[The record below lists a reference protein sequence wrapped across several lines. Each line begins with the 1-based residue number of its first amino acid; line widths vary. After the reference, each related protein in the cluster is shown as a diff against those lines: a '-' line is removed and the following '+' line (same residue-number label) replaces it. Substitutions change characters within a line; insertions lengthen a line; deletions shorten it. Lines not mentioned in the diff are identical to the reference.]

1 MSSGGAF
8 DEDALA
14 GLGRGSKVWVSA
26 SACPAGE
33 TRADETAN
41 ARRDVEAYLPATVVR
56 IGDRTCEV
64 KVNDEMRVTDVPRPD
79 VFPANP
85 AMLDKA
91 RDLTSLSYLNEPSI
105 LRCVRDRYA
114 ADDVYTDAG
123 PVLVAVNPFKDVSE
137 TLYGDAVIE
146 KYVREASARSADTE
160 SDPHVYKV
168 VVAAYRDMLA
178 NQKNQALVVSG
189 ESGAGKTETTKIALR
204 CLAKLG
210 RGASSSRGESSR
222 ADSVESDTDA
232 LFDSVESVLLS
243 ANPAFEAFGNAKT
256 ARNDNSSRFGKLVE
270 VGFDALGAVR
280 GARVQTYLLEKTRVV
295 GHAPGERA
303 YHAFYQLVAGASPE
317 EREAWHVADDAAK
330 YAYLVP
336 SPSLREKNAK
346 KDDASSSEGGF
357 ERVSRASDAAAYEAT
372 KQSLRSMGISDAE
385 TRDAFRFASAT
396 LWLGNVKFEDVEG
409 EDGEDDFA
417 RVAFG
422 DARAALKISA
432 KLLGARPDALEKAL
446 TTKTIAVGGES
457 VTKRRS
463 AAAATEAR
471 DALAKATYAALFE
484 WLVRRVNERFATVGA
499 CDTTQQSSVSSVGS
513 VGSSEASSEASTWH
527 TSFAVLDI
535 YGFETFERNSFE
547 QLCINYANERLQQ
560 RFNAA
565 LFSLEQAEYEAER
578 IDWTRVAFEDN
589 QKCVDLIDGKKEKG
603 AFLGVLPMLDEQ
615 CAFPKATDATFARA
629 CAAAL
634 GKEDPETRPLGA
646 NKRFFAPSRRDPDAR
661 FTIAH
666 YAGDVE
672 YDVSGFLAKNKDEVP
687 ESALELLETSK
698 EPFANA
704 LAATARDV
712 SGYTPGTKKKT
723 SVGSRF
729 KTQLAELIARLDAC
743 APRFIRCV
751 KPNDVRA
758 PDAFHD
764 NAVLAQ
770 MRCCGVLEVCRI
782 ARLGYPTRWPFAA
795 FVARFGGCEA
805 KRLEG
810 DAKAACRAILEQ
822 HGVRADE
829 HQLGVSKVFLR
840 AGSVGRVEDARA
852 RRAAAAA
859 TAQRFRRGAA
869 ARRAFLDLRRAATKA
884 QAFRRGTLARVAL
897 KRETARR
904 ERAVRTMQAAARGMR
919 ARAAYRAERAAVVT
933 AQMAARRFLV
943 GKRCL
948 RRQTARE
955 TCARYEREFVET
967 EALRRAAYAESAG
980 TTALQALSKRDAEE
994 ASSNASSK
1002 EKASLLAR
1010 EKTLEP
1016 LERVA
1021 AGEAEARAEAAERLA
1036 AFEAEA
1042 RARLESEARAHRA
1055 AAAAAQAE
1063 LEAFRA
1069 DAKSDAAEQKD
1080 ALVCLE
1086 RENASLRARLAAETD
1101 RAASFRDRLLEAES
1115 EWAGE
1120 MAALQ
1125 AALAAVRAALESGE
1139 PPDPRA
1145 AAAVASPRPVA
1156 QRAGSRGGNETAL
1169 SGVPEPGDG
1178 GSLAPSPGTPEET
1191 RETRENR
1198 RPRGRAVFADAK
1210 MAPVRALADELA
1222 TRARVFE
1229 DDAEFIVEV
1238 REGVAE
1244 ADLVPLAELRRL
1256 GARFESWKRDFKER
1270 LRETRGVLRRADE
1283 RDADAEADAEAIARD
1298 VASAVLKS
1306 RVASSPRRDET
1317 GWTEVEADK
1326 RAPEKK
1332 RRGWGLK
1339 RALGLK
1345 R

>member
-64 KVNDEMRVTDVPRPD
+64 KVNDEVRVTDVPRPD

-317 EREAWHVADDAAK
+317 EREAWHVADDAAE

-336 SPSLREKNAK
+336 SEEKKASAKKHAK
-346 KDDASSSEGGF
+346 KDDASSEGGH
-357 ERVSRASDAAAYEAT
+357 ERPSVSASSDAAAYEAT
-372 KQSLRSMGISDAE
+372 KQSLRSMGVSDAE
-385 TRDAFRFASAT
+385 TRDAFRVASAT

-463 AAAATEAR
+463 AAGATEAR
-471 DALAKATYAALFE
+471 DALAKTTYAALFE
-484 WLVRRVNERFATVGA
+484 WLVRRVNERFAIVGR
-499 CDTTQQSSVSSVGS
+499 DTTRQSSVGS
-513 VGSSEASSEASTWH
+513 RSCREGSSDSSEASSTATWH

-565 LFSLEQAEYEAER
+565 LFSLEQAEYEAES

-589 QKCVDLIDGKKEKG
+589 QKCVDVIDGKKEKG

-712 SGYTPGTKKKT
+712 SGYAPGTKKKT

-948 RRQTARE
+948 RRRTARE
-955 TCARYEREFVET
+955 TRARLEREFVQAET
-967 EALRRAAYAESAG
+967 LRRAADAESAR
-980 TTALQALSKRDAEE
+980 TTALQAEKRAAEE
-994 ASSNASSK
+994 ASSNAEK

-1010 EKTLEP
+1010 EKKLER
-1016 LERVA
+1016 ERVA

-1069 DAKSDAAEQKD
+1069 DAKSDAAEQI
-1080 ALVCLE
+1080 
-1086 RENASLRARLAAETD
+1086 R
-1101 RAASFRDRLLEAES
+1101 
-1115 EWAGE
+1115 
-1120 MAALQ
+1120 
-1125 AALAAVRAALESGE
+1125 
-1139 PPDPRA
+1139 
-1145 AAAVASPRPVA
+1145 AAVADALASRAAEMRSSVSSGKTRLCTRAWRPRRTARLRSGTVCSMR
-1156 QRAGSRGGNETAL
+1156 RA
-1169 SGVPEPGDG
+1169 SGRARWRRSKRRWRRCAPRS
-1178 GSLAPSPGTPEET
+1178 SLASPPTRAPPPPSRRRVPSRPGRGPGEGRRRRFRESPNPGTAVPW
-1191 RETRENR
+1191 R
-1198 RPRGRAVFADAK
+1198 RPRGRPRRCARRAKTAVPGDARTPKWRRFARS
-1210 MAPVRALADELA
+1210 PTNWR
-1222 TRARVFE
+1222 RAR
-1229 DDAEFIVEV
+1229 ASS
-1238 REGVAE
+1238 RTT
-1244 ADLVPLAELRRL
+1244 PSSSWRS
-1256 GARFESWKRDFKER
+1256 AR
-1270 LRETRGVLRRADE
+1270 A
-1283 RDADAEADAEAIARD
+1283 
-1298 VASAVLKS
+1298 
-1306 RVASSPRRDET
+1306 SPRRT
-1317 GWTEVEADK
+1317 SSRW
-1326 RAPEKK
+1326 PS
-1332 RRGWGLK
+1332 
-1339 RALGLK
+1339 
-1345 R
+1345 

>member
-1 MSSGGAF
+1 M
-8 DEDALA
+8 
-14 GLGRGSKVWVSA
+14 WVSA

-64 KVNDEMRVTDVPRPD
+64 KVNDEVRVTDVPRPD

-146 KYVREASARSADTE
+146 KYVREASARETCSETE

-178 NQKNQALVVSG
+178 NRKNQALVVSG

-210 RGASSSRGESSR
+210 RGPSSSRGDR
-222 ADSVESDTDA
+222 LRGADSVASDNTET

-317 EREAWHVADDAAK
+317 EREAWHVADDAAEYK
-330 YAYLVP
+330 YLVP
-336 SPSLREKNAK
+336 SGTRAKSVLKNAK
-346 KDDASSSEGGF
+346 KDVSSAECARTGCL
-357 ERVSRASDAAAYEAT
+357 ESDAAAYEAT
-372 KQSLRSMGISDAE
+372 KQSLRSMGISNAE
-385 TRDAFRFASAT
+385 TRDAFRVASAT
-396 LWLGNVKFEDVEG
+396 LWLGNVTFEDVEG

-432 KLLGARPDALEKAL
+432 KLLGVRPDALEKAL

-463 AAAATEAR
+463 AARATETR
-471 DALAKATYAALFE
+471 DALAKATYASIFE
-484 WLVRRVNERFATVGA
+484 WLVRRVNERFATVGI
-499 CDTTQQSSVSSVGS
+499 DTTR
-513 VGSSEASSEASTWH
+513 SEASSPATWH

-589 QKCVDLIDGKKEKG
+589 QKCVDVIDGKKG

-634 GKEDPETRPLGA
+634 GKEDPLLG
-646 NKRFFAPSRRDPDAR
+646 KRFFAPSRRDPDAR

-698 EPFANA
+698 EPFAVA
-704 LAATARDV
+704 LAAVARDV
-712 SGYTPGTKKKT
+712 SGYDAGTKKKT
-723 SVGSRF
+723 SVGARF
-729 KTQLAELIARLDAC
+729 KTQLAELVARLDAC

-751 KPNDVRA
+751 KPNETRA

-795 FVARFGGCEA
+795 FVARFGGFGDVEPL
-805 KRLEG
+805 RFEN

-869 ARRAFLDLRRAATKA
+869 ARRAFLELRRAATKA

-897 KRETARR
+897 KRRLN
-904 ERAVRTMQAAARGMR
+904 AVRTMQAAARGMR

-955 TCARYEREFVET
+955 TSARLEREFVEA
-967 EALRRAAYAESAG
+967 EKFRRAADAESAR
-980 TTALQALSKRDAEE
+980 TTALQAEKADKRAAEE
-994 ASSNASSK
+994 ASSLSNAEK

-1010 EKTLEP
+1010 EKELER
-1016 LERVA
+1016 ERVA
-1021 AGEAEARAEAAERLA
+1021 AGEAEARAKAAERLA

-1101 RAASFRDRLLEAES
+1101 RADSFRDRLLEAES

-1139 PPDPRA
+1139 PPDPKVMAAIAAEETENGKHAKRA
-1145 AAAVASPRPVA
+1145 
-1156 QRAGSRGGNETAL
+1156 
-1169 SGVPEPGDG
+1169 SGVPSSS
-1178 GSLAPSPGTPEET
+1178 GSLAPSPGTPEEAP
-1191 RETRENR
+1191 ETRENR
-1198 RPRGRAVFADAK
+1198 RPRGRADAK

-1256 GARFESWKRDFKER
+1256 GARFESWKRDYKER
-1270 LRETRGVLRRADE
+1270 LRETRAVLRRADE
-1283 RDADAEADAEAIARD
+1283 RDADAEADVAAIARD
-1298 VASAVLKS
+1298 VASAM

>member
-336 SPSLREKNAK
+336 SGSRAKNDAK
-346 KDDASSSEGGF
+346 KDDASSREEAS
-357 ERVSRASDAAAYEAT
+357 VSASSDDAAAYEAT

-385 TRDAFRFASAT
+385 TRDAFRVASAT
-396 LWLGNVKFEDVEG
+396 LWLGNVKFEDVED
-409 EDGEDDFA
+409 ENGEDDFA

-446 TTKTIAVGGES
+446 VTKTIAVGGES

-484 WLVRRVNERFATVGA
+484 WLVRRVNERFATVGRR
-499 CDTTQQSSVSSVGS
+499 DTTTQQSSVGS
-513 VGSSEASSEASTWH
+513 EASSEASSTEASTWH

-565 LFSLEQAEYEAER
+565 LFSLEQAEYESER

-764 NAVLAQ
+764 DAVLAQ

-795 FVARFGGCEA
+795 FVARFGDREA
-805 KRLEG
+805 KRRKEG
-810 DAKAACRAILEQ
+810 DAKAACRAILER

-869 ARRAFLDLRRAATKA
+869 VRRAFLDLRRAATKA

-955 TCARYEREFVET
+955 TCARYERQFVED
-967 EALRRAAYAESAG
+967 EALRRAADAESAG

-1010 EKTLEP
+1010 EKTLER
-1016 LERVA
+1016 ERVA

-1156 QRAGSRGGNETAL
+1156 QRAGSRGGKETAL

-1198 RPRGRAVFADAK
+1198 RPRGREDAK

-1283 RDADAEADAEAIARD
+1283 RDADAEADVAAIARD

-1317 GWTEVEADK
+1317 GWTEVEAEK

>member
-64 KVNDEMRVTDVPRPD
+64 KVNDEVRVTDVPRPD

-146 KYVREASARSADTE
+146 KYVREASARETCSETE

-178 NQKNQALVVSG
+178 NRKNQALVVSG

-210 RGASSSRGESSR
+210 RGASSSRGDR
-222 ADSVESDTDA
+222 LRGADSVASDNTET

-317 EREAWHVADDAAK
+317 EREAWHVADDAAEYK
-330 YAYLVP
+330 YLVP
-336 SPSLREKNAK
+336 SGTRAKSVLENAK
-346 KDDASSSEGGF
+346 KDLSTAECAQTGCL
-357 ERVSRASDAAAYEAT
+357 ESDAAAYEAT
-372 KQSLRSMGISDAE
+372 KQSLRSMGISNAE
-385 TRDAFRFASAT
+385 TRDAFRVASAT
-396 LWLGNVKFEDVEG
+396 LWLGNVTFEDVEG

-432 KLLGARPDALEKAL
+432 KLLGVRPDALEKAL

-463 AAAATEAR
+463 AARATETR
-471 DALAKATYAALFE
+471 DALAKATYASIFE
-484 WLVRRVNERFATVGA
+484 WLVRRVNERFATVG
-499 CDTTQQSSVSSVGS
+499 SVGS
-513 VGSSEASSEASTWH
+513 EPSEASSPATWH

-589 QKCVDLIDGKKEKG
+589 QKCVDVIDGKKG

-634 GKEDPETRPLGA
+634 GKEDPLLR
-646 NKRFFAPSRRDPDAR
+646 KRFFAPSRRDPDAR

-698 EPFANA
+698 EPFAVA
-704 LAATARDV
+704 LAAVARDV
-712 SGYTPGTKKKT
+712 SGYDAGTKKKT
-723 SVGSRF
+723 SVGARF
-729 KTQLAELIARLDAC
+729 KTQLAELVARLDAC

-751 KPNDVRA
+751 KPNETRA

-764 NAVLAQ
+764 DVVLAQ

-795 FVARFGGCEA
+795 FVARFGGFGDVEPLRFENDA
-805 KRLEG
+805 KA
-810 DAKAACRAILEQ
+810 AKAACRAILEQ

-852 RRAAAAA
+852 RRTAAAA

-884 QAFRRGTLARVAL
+884 QAFRRGTLARFTL
-897 KRETARR
+897 KR

-948 RRQTARE
+948 RRRTARE
-955 TCARYEREFVET
+955 TSARLEREFVQAEKF
-967 EALRRAAYAESAG
+967 RRAADAESAR
-980 TTALQALSKRDAEE
+980 TTALQAEKAEKRAAEE
-994 ASSNASSK
+994 ASSSSNAEK

-1010 EKTLEP
+1010 EKELER
-1016 LERVA
+1016 ERVA
-1021 AGEAEARAEAAERLA
+1021 AGEAEARAEAAERLV

-1101 RAASFRDRLLEAES
+1101 RADSFRDRLLEAES

-1156 QRAGSRGGNETAL
+1156 QRAGSRGGKETAL
-1169 SGVPEPGDG
+1169 SGVSEPGDG
-1178 GSLAPSPGTPEET
+1178 GSLAPSPGTPEEA
-1191 RETRENR
+1191 RETRESR
-1198 RPRGRAVFADAK
+1198 RPRGRTDAK

-1256 GARFESWKRDFKER
+1256 GARFESWKRDYKER
-1270 LRETRGVLRRADE
+1270 LRETRAVLRRADE
-1283 RDADAEADAEAIARD
+1283 RDADAEADVAAIARD
-1298 VASAVLKS
+1298 VASAM

>member
-1 MSSGGAF
+1 
-8 DEDALA
+8 
-14 GLGRGSKVWVSA
+14 
-26 SACPAGE
+26 
-33 TRADETAN
+33 
-41 ARRDVEAYLPATVVR
+41 
-56 IGDRTCEV
+56 
-64 KVNDEMRVTDVPRPD
+64 
-79 VFPANP
+79 
-85 AMLDKA
+85 
-91 RDLTSLSYLNEPSI
+91 
-105 LRCVRDRYA
+105 
-114 ADDVYTDAG
+114 
-123 PVLVAVNPFKDVSE
+123 
-137 TLYGDAVIE
+137 
-146 KYVREASARSADTE
+146 
-160 SDPHVYKV
+160 
-168 VVAAYRDMLA
+168 
-178 NQKNQALVVSG
+178 
-189 ESGAGKTETTKIALR
+189 
-204 CLAKLG
+204 
-210 RGASSSRGESSR
+210 
-222 ADSVESDTDA
+222 VESDTDA

-317 EREAWHVADDAAK
+317 EREAWHVADDAAE

-336 SPSLREKNAK
+336 SEEKKASAKKHAK
-346 KDDASSSEGGF
+346 KDDASSEGGH
-357 ERVSRASDAAAYEAT
+357 ERPSVSASSDAAAYEAT
-372 KQSLRSMGISDAE
+372 KQSLRSMGVSDAE
-385 TRDAFRFASAT
+385 TRDAFRVASAT

-463 AAAATEAR
+463 AAGATEAR
-471 DALAKATYAALFE
+471 DALAKTTYAALFE
-484 WLVRRVNERFATVGA
+484 WLVRRVNERFAIVGR
-499 CDTTQQSSVSSVGS
+499 DTTRQSSVGS
-513 VGSSEASSEASTWH
+513 RSCREGSSDSSEASSTATWH

-565 LFSLEQAEYEAER
+565 LFSLEQAEYEAES

-589 QKCVDLIDGKKEKG
+589 QKCVDVIDGKKEKG

-712 SGYTPGTKKKT
+712 SGYAPGTKKKT

-948 RRQTARE
+948 RRRTARE
-955 TCARYEREFVET
+955 TRARLEREFVQA
-967 EALRRAAYAESAG
+967 EALRRAADAESAR
-980 TTALQALSKRDAEE
+980 TTALQAEKRAAEE
-994 ASSNASSK
+994 ASSNAEK

-1010 EKTLEP
+1010 EKKLER
-1016 LERVA
+1016 ERVA

-1101 RAASFRDRLLEAES
+1101 RAASFRDRLLDAES
-1115 EWAGE
+1115 EWASE

-1156 QRAGSRGGNETAL
+1156 PRAGSRGGKETAL

-1178 GSLAPSPGTPEET
+1178 GSLAPSPGTPEEV

-1198 RPRGRAVFADAK
+1198 RPRGRADAK

-1270 LRETRGVLRRADE
+1270 LRETRAVLRRADE
-1283 RDADAEADAEAIARD
+1283 RDADAEADVAAIARD
-1298 VASAVLKS
+1298 VASAVIRANS
-1306 RVASSPRRDET
+1306 QVASSPRRDET

>member
-1 MSSGGAF
+1 
-8 DEDALA
+8 
-14 GLGRGSKVWVSA
+14 
-26 SACPAGE
+26 
-33 TRADETAN
+33 
-41 ARRDVEAYLPATVVR
+41 
-56 IGDRTCEV
+56 
-64 KVNDEMRVTDVPRPD
+64 
-79 VFPANP
+79 
-85 AMLDKA
+85 MLDKA

-114 ADDVYTDAG
+114 ADEVYTDAG

-146 KYVREASARSADTE
+146 KYTREASARSAETE

-178 NQKNQALVVSG
+178 NRKNQALVVSG

-210 RGASSSRGESSR
+210 RGASSSRARESSES
-222 ADSVESDTDA
+222 ADSVNSVASDTDA

-270 VGFDALGAVR
+270 VGFDALGAVQ

-317 EREAWHVADDAAK
+317 EREAWHVADDAAQ

-336 SPSLREKNAK
+336 SASAK
-346 KDDASSSEGGF
+346 KNKENEPPSDDASSEGGSKGSKPGAS
-357 ERVSRASDAAAYEAT
+357 VSASSDAAAYEAT

-385 TRDAFRFASAT
+385 TRDAFRVASAT

-463 AAAATEAR
+463 AAQATDAR

-484 WLVRRVNERFATVGA
+484 WLVRRVNERFATLRGR
-499 CDTTQQSSVSSVGS
+499 DTDVASSVGS
-513 VGSSEASSEASTWH
+513 RSKREAFPSSEASSPATWH

-589 QKCVDLIDGKKEKG
+589 QKCVDVIDGKKG

-634 GKEDPETRPLGA
+634 GKEDTKTRQGA
-646 NKRFFAPSRRDPDAR
+646 KRFFAPSRRDPDAR

-704 LAATARDV
+704 LAAVAREV
-712 SGYTPGTKKKT
+712 SGYNPGTKKKT
-723 SVGSRF
+723 SVGARF
-729 KTQLAELIARLDAC
+729 KTQLAELVARLDAC

-751 KPNDVRA
+751 KPNEARA

-795 FVARFGGCEA
+795 FVERFGGFA

-904 ERAVRTMQAAARGMR
+904 ERAVRTMQAAARGAR
-919 ARAAYRAERAAVVT
+919 ARARRTEPS
-933 AQMAARRFLV
+933 ARR
-943 GKRCL
+943 
-948 RRQTARE
+948 
-955 TCARYEREFVET
+955 
-967 EALRRAAYAESAG
+967 
-980 TTALQALSKRDAEE
+980 
-994 ASSNASSK
+994 
-1002 EKASLLAR
+1002 
-1010 EKTLEP
+1010 
-1016 LERVA
+1016 
-1021 AGEAEARAEAAERLA
+1021 
-1036 AFEAEA
+1036 
-1042 RARLESEARAHRA
+1042 
-1055 AAAAAQAE
+1055 
-1063 LEAFRA
+1063 
-1069 DAKSDAAEQKD
+1069 
-1080 ALVCLE
+1080 
-1086 RENASLRARLAAETD
+1086 
-1101 RAASFRDRLLEAES
+1101 
-1115 EWAGE
+1115 W
-1120 MAALQ
+1120 
-1125 AALAAVRAALESGE
+1125 
-1139 PPDPRA
+1139 
-1145 AAAVASPRPVA
+1145 
-1156 QRAGSRGGNETAL
+1156 
-1169 SGVPEPGDG
+1169 
-1178 GSLAPSPGTPEET
+1178 
-1191 RETRENR
+1191 
-1198 RPRGRAVFADAK
+1198 
-1210 MAPVRALADELA
+1210 
-1222 TRARVFE
+1222 
-1229 DDAEFIVEV
+1229 
-1238 REGVAE
+1238 
-1244 ADLVPLAELRRL
+1244 
-1256 GARFESWKRDFKER
+1256 
-1270 LRETRGVLRRADE
+1270 
-1283 RDADAEADAEAIARD
+1283 
-1298 VASAVLKS
+1298 
-1306 RVASSPRRDET
+1306 SPRRWRR
-1317 GWTEVEADK
+1317 GAFWSGKGAFG
-1326 RAPEKK
+1326 AK
-1332 RRGWGLK
+1332 RRGR
-1339 RALGLK
+1339 RARGSSGNA
-1345 R
+1345 

>member
-1 MSSGGAF
+1 M
-8 DEDALA
+8 
-14 GLGRGSKVWVSA
+14 WVSA

-64 KVNDEMRVTDVPRPD
+64 KVNDEVRVTDVPRPD

-317 EREAWHVADDAAK
+317 EREAWHVADDAAE

-336 SPSLREKNAK
+336 SEEKKASAKKHAK
-346 KDDASSSEGGF
+346 KDDASSEGGH
-357 ERVSRASDAAAYEAT
+357 ERPSVSASSDAAAYEAT
-372 KQSLRSMGISDAE
+372 KQSLRSMGVSDAE
-385 TRDAFRFASAT
+385 TRDAFRVASAT

-463 AAAATEAR
+463 AAGATEAR
-471 DALAKATYAALFE
+471 DALAKTTYAALFE
-484 WLVRRVNERFATVGA
+484 WLVRRVNERFAIVGR
-499 CDTTQQSSVSSVGS
+499 DTTRQSSVGS
-513 VGSSEASSEASTWH
+513 RSCREGSSDSSEASSTATWH

-589 QKCVDLIDGKKEKG
+589 QKCVDVIDGKKEKG

-634 GKEDPETRPLGA
+634 GKEDPETRQGA
-646 NKRFFAPSRRDPDAR
+646 KRFFAPSRRDPDAR

-712 SGYTPGTKKKT
+712 SGYAPGTKKKT

-852 RRAAAAA
+852 RRAAAAT

-869 ARRAFLDLRRAATKA
+869 ARRAFLDLKRAATKA
-884 QAFRRGTLARVAL
+884 QALRRGATARERFLAE
-897 KRETARR
+897 KARR
-904 ERAVRTMQAAARGMR
+904 ERAATKAQAAARGAR
-919 ARAAYRAERAAVVT
+919 ARAAYKAERAAVVT
-933 AQMAARRFLV
+933 AQMAVRRW
-943 GKRCL
+943 CL
-948 RRQTARE
+948 RRRTAR
-955 TCARYEREFVET
+955 A
-967 EALRRAAYAESAG
+967 RRARLEAEKKA
-980 TTALQALSKRDAEE
+980 AEE
-994 ASSNASSK
+994 AEKKAAEEAEK
-1002 EKASLLAR
+1002 KAAEGAEHAKKRKASLLAA
-1010 EKTLEP
+1010 
-1016 LERVA
+1016 ER
-1021 AGEAEARAEAAERLA
+1021 AGEAAAAAEARAEAAERLA
-1036 AFEAEA
+1036 ASEAEA
-1042 RARLESEARAHRA
+1042 RARFESEARACRA
-1055 AAAAAQAE
+1055 AAEQIQAE
-1063 LEAFRA
+1063 LEAFQAAAVPREAADTETRA
-1069 DAKSDAAEQKD
+1069 AVAEALASRAAEAAETDAASARDENL
-1080 ALVCLE
+1080 ASLE
-1086 RENASLRARLAAETD
+1086 RECVSLRARLAAEKD
-1101 RAASFRDRLLEAES
+1101 RAASFRDRLISAER

-1125 AALAAVRAALESGE
+1125 AGLAAVSAALESGE
-1139 PPDPRA
+1139 PPGPGV
-1145 AAAVASPRPVA
+1145 AVAAS
-1156 QRAGSRGGNETAL
+1156 AGAVPFASRGAREEKAKDAAP
-1169 SGVPEPGDG
+1169 VPSVPGDG
-1178 GSLAPSPGTPEET
+1178 GSPAPSPGTPEEA
-1191 RETRENR
+1191 RETHLSAR
-1198 RPRGRAVFADAK
+1198 RGRGDA
-1210 MAPVRALADELA
+1210 APVRALANELE

-1238 REGVAE
+1238 REGASE
-1244 ADLVPLAELRRL
+1244 ADLVPLDELKRL
-1256 GARFESWKRDFKER
+1256 GLRFESWKRDFKAR
-1270 LRETRGVLRRADE
+1270 LRETRAVLRRADE
-1283 RDADAEADAEAIARD
+1283 RERDAEDDAAAVAREIK
-1298 VASAVLKS
+1298 AAKSAE
-1306 RVASSPRRDET
+1306 RFASSPRREDARR
-1317 GWTEVEADK
+1317 TEAEAEAPT